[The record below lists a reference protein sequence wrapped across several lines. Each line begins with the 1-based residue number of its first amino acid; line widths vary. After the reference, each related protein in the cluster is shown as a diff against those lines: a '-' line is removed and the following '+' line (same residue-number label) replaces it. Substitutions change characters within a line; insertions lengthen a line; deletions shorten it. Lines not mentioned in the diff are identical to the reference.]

1 MDQSKMPAG
10 RNVSLY
16 TSQLLRKKHMALYC
30 QGGRHA
36 QQNCQPTQRLSF
48 GADGGKSKYRLSTF
62 SSLPS
67 HLYPHRVKLSASA
80 SLKSFENLKEHS
92 LSILSVRGVA
102 VATPFL
108 DTKKPE
114 NSNGILRQTCVIIVL
129 LKAMEAD
136 FSFVVW
142 AWDSSSDFPG

>member
-1 MDQSKMPAG
+1 
-10 RNVSLY
+10 
-16 TSQLLRKKHMALYC
+16 
-30 QGGRHA
+30 
-36 QQNCQPTQRLSF
+36 
-48 GADGGKSKYRLSTF
+48 
-62 SSLPS
+62 
-67 HLYPHRVKLSASA
+67 LYPHRVKLSASA